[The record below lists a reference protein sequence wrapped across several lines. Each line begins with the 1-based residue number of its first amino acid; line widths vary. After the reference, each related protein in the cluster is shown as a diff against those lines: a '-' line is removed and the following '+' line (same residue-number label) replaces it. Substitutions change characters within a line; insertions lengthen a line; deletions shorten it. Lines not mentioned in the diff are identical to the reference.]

1 MKRLELLFAVLR
13 KSKAVLKDYA
23 IKDIDRQRV
32 IKIKYEY
39 SKLDSTLRNLMRIMA
54 MEIDRFEIV
63 DYSSDELALVL
74 VGNSIR
80 YPQLVDT
87 KTGTTFT
94 INQNCTVIKDVTAF
108 TDFDHKA
115 FVVAFASLV
124 LAKERQ
130 SETMAKHAIA
140 EQRLNALSEY
150 R

>member
-23 IKDIDRQRV
+23 IKDADRQRV

-63 DYSSDELALVL
+63 DYTSEELALVL

-94 INQNCTVIKDVTAF
+94 INQNCTVIEDVTAF
-108 TDFDHKA
+108 SDFDHKA

-130 SETMAKHAIA
+130 EETMAKHAIA

>member
-13 KSKAVLKDYA
+13 KSKAVLKDFS
-23 IKDIDRQRV
+23 IKDADRNRV
-32 IKIKYEY
+32 ITIKYEY

-54 MEIDRFEIV
+54 IEIDRFEIV
-63 DYSSDELALVL
+63 NLDKKQLPLVL
-74 VGNSIR
+74 IGDSIH

-94 INQNCTVIKDVTAF
+94 INQNCTLIKDVTAF

-115 FVVAFASLV
+115 FVVAFAALI

-130 SETMAKHAIA
+130 TETMEKHAIA
-140 EQRLNALSEY
+140 EQRLHALSEY

>member
-13 KSKAVLKDYA
+13 KSKAVLKDYV
-23 IKDIDRQRV
+23 IKDAERNRV
-32 IKIKYEY
+32 ISIKYEY

-54 MEIDRFEIV
+54 MEIDRFDIV
-63 DYSSDELALVL
+63 DYDSKELGLVL
-74 VGNSIR
+74 LGNSIR
-80 YPQLVDT
+80 YPKLVDT
-87 KTGTTFT
+87 KNGTTFT
-94 INQNCTVIKDVTAF
+94 INQNCTVIENVTAF

-130 SETMAKHAIA
+130 AETMAKHALA
-140 EQRLNALSEY
+140 EERLNALSEY